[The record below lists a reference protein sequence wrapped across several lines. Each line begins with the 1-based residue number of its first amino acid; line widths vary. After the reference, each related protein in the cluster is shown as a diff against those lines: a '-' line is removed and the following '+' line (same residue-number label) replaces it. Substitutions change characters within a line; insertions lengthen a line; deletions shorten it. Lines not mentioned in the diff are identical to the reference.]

1 MNATPAAKKN
11 NMILAAVAAGGILG
25 YFLIKRNRTKKAN
38 TYSRVDAYDA
48 SHPSAHDTRKV

>member
-25 YFLIKRNRTKKAN
+25 KIEKLFK
-38 TYSRVDAYDA
+38 
-48 SHPSAHDTRKV
+48 TRCVFVQR